1 MGPKEK
7 KERSLGEHLQLKAHR
22 CATPKCALV
31 RKPYKPGTHGPS
43 NKRPR
48 ALSEF
53 GVQLKEKQKF
63 KVSYG
68 LDERNL
74 RVLFEEARQARGS
87 TAQKILELLE
97 RRLDNALFRA
107 GVALSRGMGR
117 QMLVHGHI
125 TVNGTIVRS
134 PGFLVDAG
142 DVIAVK
148 EASKSRA
155 AFKHLRDPQW
165 RYEVPAWI
173 SLDREK
179 LEAKILSIPR
189 DIEPPF
195 EVKLLVEAFSK

>member
-1 MGPKEK
+1 
-7 KERSLGEHLQLKAHR
+7 
-22 CATPKCALV
+22 
-31 RKPYKPGTHGPS
+31 
-43 NKRPR
+43 
-48 ALSEF
+48 
-53 GVQLKEKQKF
+53 
-63 KVSYG
+63 
-68 LDERNL
+68 
-74 RVLFEEARQARGS
+74 
-87 TAQKILELLE
+87 
-97 RRLDNALFRA
+97 
-107 GVALSRGMGR
+107 MGR